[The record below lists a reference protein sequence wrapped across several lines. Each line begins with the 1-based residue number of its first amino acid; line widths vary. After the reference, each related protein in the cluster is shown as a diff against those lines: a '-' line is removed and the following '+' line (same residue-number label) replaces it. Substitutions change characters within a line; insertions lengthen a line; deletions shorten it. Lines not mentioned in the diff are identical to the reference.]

1 MKKVMIAVL
10 SLAVLFGFAACE
22 DGSSSTTS
30 DMIAGATVTGGEKVY
45 IPGETLDLS
54 DYTFSLTMADGSTQ
68 PASASDFVFDSLI
81 VKKPQDGDTTT
92 FTASYKGMSNVGV
105 TVVAKVGTVTD
116 LKISGEPT
124 VDTYYA
130 TSDAKYKKIDLSGLT
145 IEATYEYRGTTGTRE
160 VAYDNENLK
169 PSMTWTAGP
178 QDVTVAFD
186 QSASDEY
193 SVTVVANL
201 VSSIDLKATEGYTIY
216 AGSTAKKLSYTTTPS
231 TTAGVYVEA
240 TYQNGETKVLSNS
253 DATITFGTAS
263 DTITTAFA
271 SIGDLTPAKV
281 EATTLYAHC
290 EGLNAVA
297 GFEKT
302 VDLPLNVAENAETK
316 LSVTAGTGFK
326 VGTDYRDL
334 ADSEFQKLIVVDV
347 LRADGSKAATN
358 LPAAE
363 YTIVSP
369 TKENRDL
376 SKMSAGERLLV
387 SVSATR
393 NGKTLTGEAELVLLA
408 NS

>member
-81 VKKPQDGDTTT
+81 VEKPQSGDTDT

-130 TSDAKYKKIDLSGLT
+130 TTDDKYKKIDLSGLT

-160 VAYDNENLK
+160 VSYDNENLE
-169 PSMTWTAGP
+169 PSMTWTAGL
-178 QDVTVAFD
+178 QDVTVEFD
-186 QSASDEY
+186 SASDEY
-193 SVTVVANL
+193 SVTVVDNL
-201 VSSIDLKATEGYTIY
+201 VSSIELKATEGYTIY

-240 TYQNGETKVLSNS
+240 TYQNGETMVLSDGS
-253 DATITFGTAS
+253 GVTIKFGTAS

-271 SIGDLTPAKV
+271 SIGGLTPAKV

-302 VDLPLNVAENAETK
+302 VDLPLNVVENAETK
-316 LSVTAGTGFK
+316 LSVTAGAEFK